1 MLQLKSVNFEA
12 QQFQEHQLTPNH
24 DLEWLIGR
32 HPTCD
37 VVLDSPEISRL
48 HGRIIYTNDAYHFI
62 DSGSTSGSVLNG
74 EIVPVES
81 PHLLSSGDLLQLGE
95 TFIYIEGIETP
106 QTQIQ
111 LPPTIHHH
119 GQYEQWSNQDIWC
132 RCDRIIQE
140 THDVKTFCLVA
151 EEPLLFNYKPG
162 QFVTLEVEINGKSIL
177 RPYSISSTPSRPHH
191 LTVTI
196 KRVPSPSNDIPAGLV
211 SNWMHDGFK
220 LGDRLKLVGGPMGA
234 FTCVEMNQPLPT
246 KMLLISAGSGI
257 TPMMSMSRYVQDML
271 VPCDIVFLHSAKQP
285 EDIVYRT
292 ELETLAAQM
301 PNFRLAVTLTNAL
314 GTPWMGLTGR
324 ISAEMLSLMVPD
336 WRSRS
341 VFVCGPNP
349 FMNHVRQTLETMGFP
364 MNQYQEE
371 SFGGAVTPKPQ
382 SSNAIA
388 PSPRAAQSPPAAAAL
403 AITFQDSDQTI
414 STDGSQT
421 ILEIAEAEGI
431 TIRSACR
438 MGACGACKLS
448 CRGKVR
454 YDSPPAALSQEDQSQ
469 HLLAC
474 VAYPLETMA
483 IGA

>member
-37 VVLDSPEISRL
+37 VVLDSPEVSRL
-48 HGRIIYTNDAYHFI
+48 HGRIIYSNDAYHFI

-81 PHLLSSGDLLQLGE
+81 PHLLTSGDLLQLGE

-106 QTQIQ
+106 QIDIQ
-111 LPPTIHHH
+111 LPTTSVH
-119 GQYEQWSNQDIWC
+119 GQWTNQDIWC

-140 THDVKTFCLVA
+140 THDVKTFCFVA
-151 EEPLLFNYKPG
+151 EAPIVFNYLPG
-162 QFVTLEVEINGKSIL
+162 QFVTLEVEINGKSVL
-177 RPYSISSTPSRPHH
+177 RPYSISSTPSRPYH

-196 KRVPSPSNDIPAGLV
+196 KRVPSSGEDRPAGVV
-211 SNWMHDGFK
+211 SNWMHDCFK

-234 FTCVEMNQPLPT
+234 FTCVEPNKPLPT
-246 KMLLISAGSGI
+246 KMLLLLISAGSGI

-271 VPCDIVFLHSAKQP
+271 APSDIVFMHSAKQP
-285 EDIVYRT
+285 DDIVYRT

-301 PNFRLAVTLTNAL
+301 PNFRLAITLTNA
-314 GTPWMGLTGR
+314 TSTAWMGLTGR
-324 ISAEMLSLMVPD
+324 ISAEMLSLVVPD

-349 FMNHVRQTLETMGFP
+349 FMQHLRETLETMGFP
-364 MNQYQEE
+364 MDQYQEE
-371 SFGGAVTPKPQ
+371 SFGGAAKPKPLEQ
-382 SSNAIA
+382 SSDSI
-388 PSPRAAQSPPAAAAL
+388 AQSPRTAEAL
-403 AITFQDSDQTI
+403 AITFQDSNQTV
-414 STDGSQT
+414 SSDGSQT

-431 TIRSACR
+431 SIRSACR
-438 MGACGACKLS
+438 MGACGSCKLE
-448 CRGKVR
+448 CQGKVR
-454 YDSPPAALSQEDQSQ
+454 YDIAPSALSHADQDSGY
-469 HLLAC
+469 LLAC
-474 VAYPLETMA
+474 VAYPVEAMA
-483 IGA
+483 VSA